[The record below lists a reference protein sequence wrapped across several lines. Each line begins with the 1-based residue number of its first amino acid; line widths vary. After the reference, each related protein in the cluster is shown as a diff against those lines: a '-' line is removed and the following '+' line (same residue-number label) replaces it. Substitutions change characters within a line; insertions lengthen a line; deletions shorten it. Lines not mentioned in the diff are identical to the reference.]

1 MSKNTNSINSIDNE
15 CIKFQVLDWDEY
27 HSEGMSG
34 EMEYR
39 VRLFG
44 RTSDDKT
51 ICCDVHDFTPYFYVK
66 VKQNWTVAHL
76 NTFIQ
81 ELKKRIWPAD
91 QIDGLKKFGFVEAY
105 DFYGFTN
112 YTKFKFIRL
121 EFINLTSFKAYDRA
135 FKKKFKINYIDRFPF
150 KLKVY
155 ESNII
160 PFLRMMHIRKLGSVG
175 WIQIKKEDYKYYK
188 KADEPTTSEVN
199 IYCSF
204 NNLEPFDEIKSQK
217 FTIASF
223 DIECTSI
230 DGSFPNPKRPGD
242 KVIQIGLTLSR
253 YGEDECYAKYILT
266 LNGCT
271 SIANTIVRSYD
282 EESELL
288 KGFTR
293 LIKET
298 DPDIISGYN
307 IFGFD
312 FVYLYERAKLL
323 DVEPYFSRLSRIK
336 NQPCEFVEQQ
346 LASSALGENILKYYK
361 MPGRVVFDLM
371 KVVQRDY
378 RLPSYKLDE
387 VASNFIREN
396 ISKIDRENNKSII
409 NTKNTNGIYI
419 DQFIKICYNDGM
431 TENKYNEGQKFKI
444 LELTK
449 NTITIDEE
457 IDTTEFMNK
466 GFKVF
471 WTQAKDDISPNEI
484 FSLQEKTDVDRAL
497 IAKYCVQDC
506 ALCNKLIARLQIIT
520 NSIGMATVCHVPLSF
535 LFLRG
540 QGVKIFSLV
549 AKKCREKNHL
559 IPVIKKKFKPDEN
572 QTGDKL
578 IKETE
583 RIEKYLNNKHQQY
596 DDDDEEEDE
605 MGYEGAT
612 VFEPKT
618 GVHMEP
624 IPVLDYGSLYPNSMR
639 LRNLS
644 HEMYVN
650 DDAYKNLPGYI
661 YHEIKYKNADGTF
674 TECMFAEKQ
683 DGTKSILHE
692 IITELLTARKK
703 YKNQMEDLKENGGDS
718 FVIAILDGLQMAY
731 KVTANS
737 LYGQTGAPTSPIY
750 MKQIA
755 ASTTATGREM
765 LQFSKIFIEQMFS
778 KVIKLALEA
787 YETNDKTEYL
797 NYMAE
802 LFKYHPTKL
811 KFDNGED
818 LHIETIENK
827 PIADAKFNKK
837 SIELYIKSYEDMLK
851 KYSEDLKK
859 FNITTVEE
867 YEKIIKTLQDM
878 PYEKQSVIYNKL
890 KDIFDETIAINTK
903 NVEVMEIF
911 KIDDKKQLRE
921 IKETKW
927 TENFPGDFLEIF
939 HNIGYKNRDE
949 MYLKV
954 YDMIQLVLN
963 RKDHEYIVDPKGIYG
978 DTDSIF
984 YCLHIKDKNTGE
996 IVKDKRSLIISIKF
1010 GIWSSLLISTL
1021 LPAPMVMEYEKVL
1034 WPFIILTKK
1043 RYVGNLYE
1051 KSPDKFYQKSMGI
1064 VLKRRDNANV
1074 VKIVVGNIVD
1084 QILNKQSTVGAVKMT
1099 QDLLSKIIRGKIPID
1114 KFIITKTLKTTYK
1127 DRTRIVHAVL
1137 ADRMAIRDPGNKPQ
1151 SNDRIPYA
1159 YIEVPEDKVINL
1171 QGDRVE
1177 HWDYIIENN
1186 IKLDYLFYITNQIM
1200 KPSIQF
1206 LELIVDKADRIFKE
1220 YIIREENRKAGKMP
1234 FGYYLQG
1241 ENNINFDDFA
1251 NIIDKECKNAKNNS
1265 TKSNDEGNKEVKQVK
1280 NVKDNKDIK
1289 KVKRIVKPVKS
1300 KTKSSKKEETKN
1312 NQFNKFDFMLTDFS

>member
-1 MSKNTNSINSIDNE
+1 MSITHNSSTDL
-15 CIKFQVLDWDEY
+15 IKFQVLDWDEY
-27 HSEGMSG
+27 HSENVNG

-44 RTSDDKT
+44 RTDDDKT
-51 ICCDVHDFTPYFYVK
+51 ICCDVREFTPYFYFK
-66 VKQNWTVAHL
+66 VTSKWTISHL
-76 NTFIQ
+76 QTFIKV
-81 ELKKRIWPAD
+81 LKERVWPEEERE
-91 QIDGLKKFGFVEAY
+91 GLLKFSFVEAY

-112 YTKFKFIRL
+112 YTKFKFVRL
-121 EFINLTSFKAYDRA
+121 EFMNFTSFKAYERA
-135 FKKKFKINYIDRFPF
+135 FKKKFRIHMIDRNPF

-160 PFLRMMHIRKLGSVG
+160 PFIRMMHIRKLGSVG
-175 WIQIKKEDYKYYK
+175 WIQIKKEFFKHYKSGE
-188 KADEPTTSEVN
+188 EPTTSQIN
-199 IYCSF
+199 IYCKF
-204 NNLEPFDEIKSQK
+204 NHLENFDEIKSVK
-217 FTIASF
+217 FTIASY
-223 DIECTSI
+223 DIECTSC
-230 DGSFPNPKRPGD
+230 DGSFPNPKRPSD
-242 KVIQIGLTLSR
+242 KIIQIGLTLSR

-266 LNGCT
+266 LNGCDEIPGT
-271 SIANTIVRSYD
+271 VVRSYD
-282 EESELL
+282 NEGDLL
-288 KGFTR
+288 KGFTK

-298 DPDIISGYN
+298 DPDMLTGYN

-312 FVYLYERAKLL
+312 FEYMYERAKLL
-323 DVEPYFSRLSRIK
+323 EVETYFSRLSRIR
-336 NQPCEFVEQQ
+336 NQPCEYVESK

-371 KVVQRDY
+371 KVIQRDY

-387 VASNFIREN
+387 VASNFIRESISN
-396 ISKIDRENNKSII
+396 IERKDKNTII
-409 NTKNTNGIYI
+409 HTKNTNGIYV

-431 TENKYNEGQKFKI
+431 TENKYNDGQKFKVK
-444 LELTK
+444 ELTK
-449 NTITIDEE
+449 NTITITEE
-457 IDTTEFMNK
+457 IDSSEFMGK

-471 WTQAKDDISPNEI
+471 WSQAKDDISPHDI
-484 FSLQEKTDVDRAL
+484 FAMQEKEDKDRAV

-506 ALCNKLIARLQIIT
+506 ALCNKLISRLQIIT
-520 NSIGMATVCHVPLSF
+520 NSIGMAMVCHVPLSF

-559 IPVIKKKFKPDEN
+559 IPVIKKKFKPEEN
-572 QTGDKL
+572 QDADKL
-578 IKETE
+578 VKETE
-583 RIEKYLNNKHQQY
+583 RIQNYINNKHQQY
-596 DDDDEEEDE
+596 DDDEDEEDE

-644 HEMYVN
+644 HETYVN
-650 DDAYKNLPGYI
+650 DDSYKNLPGYI

-674 TECMFAEKQ
+674 TECMFAEKK
-683 DGTKSILHE
+683 DGSKSILHE

-718 FVIAILDGLQMAY
+718 FVIAILDGLQLAY

-765 LQFSKIFIEQMFS
+765 LQFSKIFIERMYS
-778 KVIKLALEA
+778 KMITLILEA
-787 YETNDKTEYL
+787 EESGDKTEYIE
-797 NYMAE
+797 YMKQ
-802 LFKYHPTKL
+802 LFKFHPTKL
-811 KFDNGED
+811 KFDNGDD
-818 LHIETIENK
+818 LHIETVEHK
-827 PIADAKFNKK
+827 PIPDAKFNKK
-837 SIELYIKSYEDMLK
+837 SIELYVKSYEDMIK
-851 KYSEDLKK
+851 KYPDDLSK
-859 FNITTVEE
+859 FNIKTVEE
-867 YEKIIKTLQDM
+867 YETIINKLQAM
-878 PYEKQSVIYNKL
+878 PYTEQSKIYNKIR
-890 KDIFDETIAINTK
+890 DIFNENIGINTK
-903 NVEVMEIF
+903 NCEILNIF
-911 KIDDKKQLRE
+911 NIQDKTEL
-921 IKETKW
+921 KELKERSW
-927 TENFPGDFLEIF
+927 NGQFQGDFLEIF
-939 HNIGYKNRDE
+939 HNLGYKNRDE
-949 MYLKV
+949 MYLKL
-954 YDMIQLVLN
+954 YDMVTLVLN
-963 RKDHEYIVDPKGIYG
+963 NPSQPYIVDPKGVYG

-984 YCLHIKDKNTGE
+984 YCLHIKDKKTGE
-996 IVKDKRSLIISIKF
+996 VVKDRRSLIISIKF

-1021 LPAPMVMEYEKVL
+1021 LPTPMVMEYEKVL

-1084 QILNKQSTVGAVKMT
+1084 QILNKQSTIGAVKMT
-1099 QDLLSKIIRGKIPID
+1099 QELLSKIIRGKIPLD

-1137 ADRMAIRDPGNKPQ
+1137 ADRMAERDPGNKPQ

-1159 YIEVPEDKVINL
+1159 YIEVEDEDAIKL
-1171 QGDRVE
+1171 QGERVE
-1177 HWDYIIENN
+1177 HWDYIVEKNL
-1186 IKLDYLFYITNQIM
+1186 KLDYLFYITNQIM

-1206 LELIVDKADRIFKE
+1206 LELIVEKPEKIFKE

-1234 FGYYLQG
+1234 IGYYLQ
-1241 ENNINFDDFA
+1241 EDTNNKNIDFDDFA
-1251 NIIDKECKNAKNNS
+1251 EILNKECEK
-1265 TKSNDEGNKEVKQVK
+1265 KSSRKSEEKPKK
-1280 NVKDNKDIK
+1280 IIK
-1289 KVKRIVKPVKS
+1289 KIVKRIVKKENDDS
-1300 KTKSSKKEETKN
+1300 KKSSKKESKN
-1312 NQFNKFDFMLTDFS
+1312 NFDFIMTDFS